1 MFGGIVLSL
10 FDIFNRTKRKFIP
23 LAIYPDYEET
33 EDKNDEKIFVNPD
46 EFSEKYFDK
55 IIIMTRR
62 LHEMGIYEE
71 QEIVRFLIPKMLEFL
86 DISKTLS
93 GVSISTFDMVG
104 VVFGKNYAGW
114 LYKGKTKKGEEFFYR
129 VPYQLLFYHSKKEN
143 NYFICRTRD
152 GLELKQNKVSVT
164 NKEDKTFII
173 KNTKNINLSKE
184 DMKELQLAYL
194 ALFMY
199 IKQNILIK
207 KERLGYTAFIE
218 KLGNYFFSLSQ
229 REEFIGY
236 AKQFFSLSMDR
247 EEFFLAYENYNFKDF
262 LYELLRRN
270 AYVIDLSSSY
280 ANITDWIE
288 EKTKINI
295 DVKKEFADHFE
306 FLNHISTILSTEGY
320 YLYFL
325 IKEELLHKTHI
336 LLSKEKNILE
346 SDSKFSYKII
356 SFDDAKDCYD
366 DEVYHERKIRKLA
379 KSFYHVIGVD
389 DIENM
394 MLNIMGNRVLDFE
407 LCKKYYL
414 NIFSYD
420 DNIGDISYT
429 LTNILSNYGLY
440 DLIKNASIN
449 SANLNKGHFF
459 EWETRCF
466 IDQAMLYADSIR
478 KNGKLLYS
486 LTAGSYS
493 YLGILEND
501 IKTKEKFE
509 EIIKQLLE
517 LKEIENYVIFDSEE
531 KEMFI
536 YPLSNVIWTVGGK
549 EFLQDEMRE
558 KFYVENAKIM
568 NKEEADMFL
577 SRVVI
582 KKPSVKVHIADYS
595 DSMDYIDEF
604 DEDSTF
610 TISAENGKHF
620 TTLDLLLQIQKH
632 FINIPY
638 FTQSSGNK
646 KYYIADIILSMDRD
660 KYNIYLSD

>member
-23 LAIYPDYEET
+23 LAIYPDYEEM

-86 DISKTLS
+86 DVSKTLS

-194 ALFMY
+194 MLFMY

-247 EEFFLAYENYNFKDF
+247 EEFFF
-262 LYELLRRN
+262 
-270 AYVIDLSSSY
+270 
-280 ANITDWIE
+280 
-288 EKTKINI
+288 
-295 DVKKEFADHFE
+295 
-306 FLNHISTILSTEGY
+306 
-320 YLYFL
+320 
-325 IKEELLHKTHI
+325 
-336 LLSKEKNILE
+336 
-346 SDSKFSYKII
+346 
-356 SFDDAKDCYD
+356 
-366 DEVYHERKIRKLA
+366 
-379 KSFYHVIGVD
+379 
-389 DIENM
+389 
-394 MLNIMGNRVLDFE
+394 
-407 LCKKYYL
+407 
-414 NIFSYD
+414 
-420 DNIGDISYT
+420 
-429 LTNILSNYGLY
+429 GL
-440 DLIKNASIN
+440 
-449 SANLNKGHFF
+449 
-459 EWETRCF
+459 
-466 IDQAMLYADSIR
+466 
-478 KNGKLLYS
+478 
-486 LTAGSYS
+486 
-493 YLGILEND
+493 
-501 IKTKEKFE
+501 
-509 EIIKQLLE
+509 
-517 LKEIENYVIFDSEE
+517 
-531 KEMFI
+531 
-536 YPLSNVIWTVGGK
+536 
-549 EFLQDEMRE
+549 
-558 KFYVENAKIM
+558 
-568 NKEEADMFL
+568 
-577 SRVVI
+577 
-582 KKPSVKVHIADYS
+582 
-595 DSMDYIDEF
+595 
-604 DEDSTF
+604 
-610 TISAENGKHF
+610 
-620 TTLDLLLQIQKH
+620 
-632 FINIPY
+632 
-638 FTQSSGNK
+638 
-646 KYYIADIILSMDRD
+646 
-660 KYNIYLSD
+660 